1 MDTDIEKT
9 IAFSP
14 TGKSIYNCV
23 NCTKCSSIQDFTLFN
38 SSNQVKLFS
47 ECDNKHI
54 NLYFLDDY
62 IKKIISKSME
72 NNDSEIICEKCQKKK
87 EIKICQFC
95 NKYLCGD
102 CNIKHLC
109 KDHILN
115 SRIVEEIYDINSY
128 FDNIEEKDDKLK
140 VMEDK
145 LSKAIKYIKEIEE
158 YFKKLE
164 NNFIKFMIK
173 NYLEN
178 KNESKL
184 LHNIDF
190 LLQLNNLDLNTNDFN
205 KFLLNNNNNILNSC
219 RYKGDKINDE
229 FEGKGEMI
237 YFNGKYDGE
246 WKKGQRE
253 GFGIYKYINGEKYIG
268 EWKNDL
274 EEGNGRYLYKNGDIY
289 DGYFIG
295 GKRNGKGL
303 YKKKWKRII

>member
-9 IAFSP
+9 ITFSP

-62 IKKIISKSME
+62 IKKIIAKSME

-95 NKYLCGD
+95 NKYLCGE

-128 FDNIEEKDDKLK
+128 LDNTEEKDDKLK
-140 VMEDK
+140 VMKDK

-158 YFKKLE
+158 YFKQLE
-164 NNFIKFMIK
+164 NNFIKFMIDNFNELILIKILLK

-184 LHNIDF
+184 LYNIDF
-190 LLQLNNLDLNTNDFN
+190 LFQLNNLDLNTNDFN
-205 KFLLNNNNNILNSC
+205 KFLLNINNNILNGQ

-246 WKKGQRE
+246 WKKGKE
-253 GFGIYKYINGEKYIG
+253 KDLAFINI
-268 EWKNDL
+268 
-274 EEGNGRYLYKNGDIY
+274 
-289 DGYFIG
+289 
-295 GKRNGKGL
+295 
-303 YKKKWKRII
+303 